1 MAKDKLLQVRLP
13 DELKE
18 EAQTKADKTGE
29 SLSLVVRVLLRKWVK
44 ENVD

>member
-13 DELKE
+13 DELKRKHK
-18 EAQTKADKTGE
+18 KADKTGE